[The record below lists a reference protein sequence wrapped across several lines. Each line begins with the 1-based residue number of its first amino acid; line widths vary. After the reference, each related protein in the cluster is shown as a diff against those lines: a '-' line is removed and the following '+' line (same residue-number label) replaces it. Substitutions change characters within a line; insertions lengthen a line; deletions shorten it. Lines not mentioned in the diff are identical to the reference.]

1 MSVPQI
7 VENKQQGGD
16 IFAPP
21 SVRVS
26 FDVLVAS
33 VLFLNIISNRCV
45 CVCVCMCVVISA
57 ILCPS
62 WNFLS
67 QSHFVTEL
75 FPEGARADVTFRSGA
90 DLRN

>member
-45 CVCVCMCVVISA
+45 CVCMYVCCDICHS
-57 ILCPS
+57 LPKLELP
-62 WNFLS
+62 LS
-67 QSHFVTEL
+67 KSFCYRTL
-75 FPEGARADVTFRSGA
+75 PRRC
-90 DLRN
+90 